1 MQFFIFDFM
10 KDFASLSDL
19 SKWIKS
25 ELSTLYP
32 EREIDSLIQIIYEY
46 TINLEK
52 TQILLK
58 ENLKPAPEKL
68 KKIKEIVSRL
78 KKAEPVQYIT
88 GETYFYDCRLKV
100 DKNVLIPRQETE
112 ELVEWV
118 MSDNKLT
125 NPKILDVG
133 TGSGCI
139 AIALAKNIPRSQV
152 WATDMNKS
160 ILNLARENA
169 SINNVNVHF
178 LEHDIA
184 GNQEFGFGYF
194 DIIVSNPPYVLNKE
208 MPLIPDNV
216 KYFEP
221 HEALFVNDSNSLF
234 FYDKISEFALAHLKK
249 NGSLFFEINEKKGS
263 EVVALLSGKGFGE
276 IVLHKDI
283 NKKDRFIKS
292 SL

>member
-1 MQFFIFDFM
+1 M
-10 KDFASLSDL
+10 KDFASLNDL
-19 SKWIKS
+19 SKWIKN
-25 ELSTLYP
+25 ELSALYP

-52 TQILLK
+52 TKILLK
-58 ENLKPAPEKL
+58 ENLNPAPEKL

-88 GETYFYDCRLKV
+88 GETYFRDCRLKV

-118 MSDNKLT
+118 ISDNKLT
-125 NPKILDVG
+125 NPKILDIG

-139 AIALAKNIPRSQV
+139 AISLARIIPHSQV
-152 WATDMNKS
+152 WATDINKS

-169 SINNVNVHF
+169 SVNNVKVHF

-184 GNQEFGFGYF
+184 VDQEFGFESF
-194 DIIVSNPPYVLNKE
+194 DIIVSNPPYILNKE

-221 HEALFVNDSNSLF
+221 PEALFVDDSDSLF
-234 FYDKISEFALAHLKK
+234 FYDKISEFALVHLKK
-249 NGSLFFEINEKKGS
+249 NGSLFFEINEKKGN
-263 EVVALLSGKGFGE
+263 EVAALLSKKGFRK

-283 NKKDRFIKS
+283 NGKDRFIKS